1 MKEVMEKIKPGK
13 LPSEKKE
20 SKLLKFLF
28 TSITLAGVALI
39 AKNAV
44 EKMNIKKKFKTY
56 KLLKN

>member
-1 MKEVMEKIKPGK
+1 MEKIKPGK